1 MHTQSHATIKT
12 NNECQ
17 SDTNRSNPGTSRND
31 PHAQIVSTHEHNSSE
46 NKHFRNA
53 SKLIV
58 NDFHKQQ
65 SLCHRKTPDY
75 ECYTVLTPS
84 STTTIFMHIT
94 PQKQTHVE
102 PFTTAFPFKIASPF
116 SLCKCTGTNTT
127 STRGSIRTTTQ
138 KKQRRKKNNDA
149 KKTTRFMTNQNEWE
163 RFGARIKR
171 KLSDWKTNSTNG
183 PPWCLVNIPQPS
195 HVKKNIFVNVLSCL
209 PE

>member
-58 NDFHKQQ
+58 NDFHIQQ

-116 SLCKCTGTNTT
+116 SLCKCNALV
-127 STRGSIRTTTQ
+127 RTLLQ
-138 KKQRRKKNNDA
+138 HVVRSEQRRKKNNDA
-149 KKTTRFMTNQNEWE
+149 KKTTRWMT
-163 RFGARIKR
+163 IKM
-171 KLSDWKTNSTNG
+171 NG
-183 PPWCLVNIPQPS
+183 NDMA
-195 HVKKNIFVNVLSCL
+195 